1 MKKIIALLLA
11 VMMVLALCAC
21 GDKEETPTE
30 AVAAEEPAPAVDA
43 AVPAVEGA
51 ASGEPA
57 VEGAASGEPAVEG
70 AASGEPAAAAVEDT
84 FAAWKEYAAAYA
96 TAGAPTEE
104 EKTSVANAILA
115 CSTYEE
121 VTAISQMSV
130 LLENVIL
137 SYDAWVEAGCP
148 AADTSNMTAGDPNAS
163 GEASGEATAEPAA

>member
-1 MKKIIALLLA
+1 MKKTLALLLA
-11 VMMVLALCAC
+11 LMMIMALAAC
-21 GDKEETPTE
+21 GETEETPVE
-30 AVAAEEPAPAVDA
+30 AAPAEEAAPAVDA
-43 AVPAVEGA
+43 AAPAVEGA

-57 VEGAASGEPAVEG
+57 VEGAASGEPAE
-70 AASGEPAAAAVEDT
+70 AAEAAAPAAEEDT